1 LLNVGIVEHAA
12 LPVQTIPGGQRQMSI
27 MLAAITGLVLGVGG
41 SLGIELFRT
50 SVTSERELERQLEL
64 PVLAAIERFPSK

>member
-1 LLNVGIVEHAA
+1 
-12 LPVQTIPGGQRQMSI
+12 MSI

-50 SVTSERELERQLEL
+50 SVTNERELERQLEL
-64 PVLAAIERFPSK
+64 PVLAAVERFPSK